1 MNDKLAQDLKCLP
14 ESPGCYLYYDETDT
28 VIYVGK
34 AKNLK
39 KRIKSY
45 FRKTVDRLKTQILVS
60 HIERL
65 EYILTD
71 SEAEALILESQLI
84 KKHKP
89 KYNILLKDDKK
100 YPYFLITDEEYP
112 RITVVRKKN
121 INPDKGRYYGP

>member
-1 MNDKLAQDLKCLP
+1 MNNNLAETIKLVP
-14 ESPGCYLYYDETDT
+14 EQPGCYLYYDETDT

-89 KYNILLKDDKK
+89 KYNILLKNN
-100 YPYFLITDEEYP
+100 ISMSDEGVSKCTP
-112 RITVVRKKN
+112 SFFMHKAPTFTSWGFVI
-121 INPDKGRYYGP
+121 I